1 MEVAP
6 ADPMSLQ
13 QLEAFLARAQED
25 PTLVRPLAN
34 APDAATVAAIAHAA
48 GFAVTEED
56 LLAASGEPL
65 EVLEVIEIL
74 ATPQDRPQAELDAF
88 LQQVELDPDLQR
100 LLASAPDAEAVAALA
115 RVAGFGVT
123 AQDVWEASDEEP
135 EALEL
140 MSYTV
145 VIEATGSSYGG
156 FGAASG
162 VAAGDL
168 GGVVVDSTDG
178 DGPDVDGTDGDG
190 VVAAG
195 PDVDGTDGDGN
206 VAAGAGVDA
215 LAAELDLEVGAMDEL
230 LPVALEAFLRQA
242 EVDPHL
248 QEALSTAADAA
259 AVAEIARGAG
269 FDVGEADLWGATDET
284 PEALQEPQLAPPANT
299 KLADPWGVEE
309 TPAQK
314 A

>member
-1 MEVAP
+1 MEAEP
-6 ADPMSLQ
+6 AEPMSLQ

-25 PTLVRPLAN
+25 PTLERPLAT

-48 GFAVTEED
+48 GYAVTEED
-56 LLAASGEPL
+56 LLAAAGEPP

-74 ATPQDRPQAELDAF
+74 ASQLDGPQSELDAF

-100 LLASAPDAEAVAALA
+100 VLASAPDAEAVAALA
-115 RVAGFGVT
+115 RVAGFGVS

-145 VIEATGSSYGG
+145 VIEATGSSYRGYGAGG
-156 FGAASG
+156 GIAAGGNDG
-162 VAAGDL
+162 VA
-168 GGVVVDSTDG
+168 
-178 DGPDVDGTDGDG
+178 VDGTAADGADADG
-190 VVAAG
+190 AA
-195 PDVDGTDGDGN
+195 
-206 VAAGAGVDA
+206 ADA
-215 LAAELDLEVGAMDEL
+215 FAAELGLEADALDEP

-242 EVDPHL
+242 EVDPDL

-284 PEALQEPQLAPPANT
+284 PEALQEPQLDPPAASE
-299 KLADPWGVEE
+299 LADPWGVDES
-309 TPAQK
+309 PSQK

>member
-1 MEVAP
+1 MEAEP
-6 ADPMSLQ
+6 AEPMSLQ

-25 PTLVRPLAN
+25 PTLERPLAT

-48 GFAVTEED
+48 GYAVTEED
-56 LLAASGEPL
+56 LLAAAGEPP

-74 ATPQDRPQAELDAF
+74 ASQLDAPQSELDAF

-100 LLASAPDAEAVAALA
+100 VLASAPDAEAVAALA

-140 MSYTV
+140 VSYTV
-145 VIEATGSSYGG
+145 VIEATGVSAGG
-156 FGAASG
+156 DGAAGGIAAGGIDG
-162 VAAGDL
+162 VAANG
-168 GGVVVDSTDG
+168 TAADG
-178 DGPDVDGTDGDG
+178 AHADG
-190 VVAAG
+190 AA
-195 PDVDGTDGDGN
+195 
-206 VAAGAGVDA
+206 ADA
-215 LAAELDLEVGAMDEL
+215 FAAELGLEADALDEP

-284 PEALQEPQLAPPANT
+284 PEALHEPQLEPAAASE
-299 KLADPWGVEE
+299 LADPWGVEQA
-309 TPAQK
+309 PAAK

>member
-1 MEVAP
+1 MEAEP
-6 ADPMSLQ
+6 AEPMSLQ

-25 PTLVRPLAN
+25 PTLERPLAT

-48 GFAVTEED
+48 GYAVTEED
-56 LLAASGEPL
+56 LLAAAGEPP

-74 ATPQDRPQAELDAF
+74 ASQLDGPQSELDAF

-100 LLASAPDAEAVAALA
+100 VLASAPDAEAVAALA

-145 VIEATGSSYGG
+145 VIEATGSSYRGHGAGG
-156 FGAASG
+156 GIAAGGIAG
-162 VAAGDL
+162 VA
-168 GGVVVDSTDG
+168 
-178 DGPDVDGTDGDG
+178 VDGTAADGADADG
-190 VVAAG
+190 AA
-195 PDVDGTDGDGN
+195 
-206 VAAGAGVDA
+206 ADA
-215 LAAELDLEVGAMDEL
+215 LAVEFGLDAVALDEP

-242 EVDPHL
+242 EVDPDL

-269 FDVGEADLWGATDET
+269 FDVGEADLWGASDET
-284 PEALQEPQLAPPANT
+284 PEALQEPQLDPPAASE
-299 KLADPWGVEE
+299 LADPWGVDES
-309 TPAQK
+309 PSQK

>member
-1 MEVAP
+1 MEVEP
-6 ADPMSLQ
+6 AEPMSLQ

-25 PTLVRPLAN
+25 PTLERPLAT
-34 APDAATVAAIAHAA
+34 APDVATVAAIAHAA

-56 LLAASGEPL
+56 LLAAAGEPL

-74 ATPQDRPQAELDAF
+74 ATPQDGPQAELDAF

-100 LLASAPDAEAVAALA
+100 VLASAPDAEAVAALA

-140 MSYTV
+140 VSYTV
-145 VIEATGSSYGG
+145 VIEATGVSAGG
-156 FGAASG
+156 DGAAGGIAAGGIAG
-162 VAAGDL
+162 VA
-168 GGVVVDSTDG
+168 
-178 DGPDVDGTDGDG
+178 VDGTAADEADADG
-190 VVAAG
+190 AA
-195 PDVDGTDGDGN
+195 
-206 VAAGAGVDA
+206 ADA
-215 LAAELDLEVGAMDEL
+215 LAVEFGLDAVALDEP

-242 EVDPHL
+242 EVDPDL
-248 QEALSTAADAA
+248 QQALATAADAA

-284 PEALQEPQLAPPANT
+284 PEALQEPQLEPAAASE
-299 KLADPWGVEE
+299 LADPWVVEE
-309 TPAQK
+309 TPAPK

>member
-1 MEVAP
+1 MEAEPVE
-6 ADPMSLQ
+6 PMSLQ

-25 PTLVRPLAN
+25 PTLERPLAT

-48 GFAVTEED
+48 GYVVTEED
-56 LLAASGEPL
+56 LLAAAGEPP

-74 ATPQDRPQAELDAF
+74 ASPLDGPQSELDAF
-88 LQQVELDPDLQR
+88 LQQVELDPDLQQV
-100 LLASAPDAEAVAALA
+100 LASAPDAEAVAALA

-140 MSYTV
+140 VSYTV

-156 FGAASG
+156 YGAAG
-162 VAAGDL
+162 GIAVGEI
-168 GGVVVDSTDG
+168 GGVDLDGADVDEA
-178 DGPDVDGTDGDG
+178 DVDGADPAD
-190 VVAAG
+190 
-195 PDVDGTDGDGN
+195 P
-206 VAAGAGVDA
+206 AGAAADA
-215 LAAELDLEVGAMDEL
+215 LAAEIGLEAEAMDEP

-242 EVDPHL
+242 EVDPDL

-259 AVAEIARGAG
+259 SVAEIARGAG
-269 FDVGEADLWGATDET
+269 FDVGEADLWGASDET
-284 PEALQEPQLAPPANT
+284 PEALQEPKLASPAAI
-299 KLADPWGVEE
+299 KQADPWGVDES
-309 TPAQK
+309 PAEK

>member
-1 MEVAP
+1 MEVEP
-6 ADPMSLQ
+6 AEPMSLQ

-25 PTLVRPLAN
+25 PTLERPLAT

-48 GFAVTEED
+48 GYAVTEED
-56 LLAASGEPL
+56 LLAAAGEPP

-74 ATPQDRPQAELDAF
+74 ASQLDGPQSELDAF
-88 LQQVELDPDLQR
+88 LQQVEVDSDLQR
-100 LLASAPDAEAVAALA
+100 VLASAPDAEAVAALA
-115 RVAGFGVT
+115 RVAGFGVS

-145 VIEATGSSYGG
+145 VIEATGSSYRGHGAGSGIAAGG
-156 FGAASG
+156 IAG
-162 VAAGDL
+162 VA
-168 GGVVVDSTDG
+168 
-178 DGPDVDGTDGDG
+178 VDGTAADGADADG
-190 VVAAG
+190 AA
-195 PDVDGTDGDGN
+195 
-206 VAAGAGVDA
+206 ADA
-215 LAAELDLEVGAMDEL
+215 LAVEFGLDAVALDEP

-242 EVDPHL
+242 EVDPDL

-269 FDVGEADLWGATDET
+269 FDLGEADLWGATDET
-284 PEALQEPQLAPPANT
+284 PEALQEPQLDPPAASE
-299 KLADPWGVEE
+299 LADPWGVDES
-309 TPAQK
+309 PSQK

>member
-1 MEVAP
+1 
-6 ADPMSLQ
+6 MSLQ

-25 PTLVRPLAN
+25 PSLERPLAT
-34 APDAATVAAIAHAA
+34 APDAASVAAIAHAA

-56 LLAASGEPL
+56 LLAAAGEPP

-74 ATPQDRPQAELDAF
+74 AVPKNEPQAELDAF

-100 LLASAPDAEAVAALA
+100 VLASAPDAEAVAALA
-115 RVAGFGVT
+115 RVAGFGVS

-140 MSYTV
+140 VSYTV

-156 FGAASG
+156 YGAAG
-162 VAAGDL
+162 GIAAGGIA
-168 GGVVVDSTDG
+168 GGGIAGGGIDRVA
-178 DGPDVDGTDGDG
+178 VDGAAADGADADG
-190 VVAAG
+190 AVA
-195 PDVDGTDGDGN
+195 
-206 VAAGAGVDA
+206 DA
-215 LAAELDLEVGAMDEL
+215 LAAELGFEADALDEP

-242 EVDPHL
+242 EVDPDL

-284 PEALQEPQLAPPANT
+284 PEALQEPQLDPPAASE
-299 KLADPWGVEE
+299 LADPWGVEE
-309 TPAQK
+309 TPSQK

>member
-1 MEVAP
+1 MDVAP
-6 ADPMSLQ
+6 AEPMSLQ
-13 QLEAFLARAQED
+13 QLEAFLARVQED
-25 PTLVRPLAN
+25 PSLERPLAT

-74 ATPQDRPQAELDAF
+74 ASPQDGPQAELDAF

-100 LLASAPDAEAVAALA
+100 VLASAPDAEAVAALA

-140 MSYTV
+140 LSYTV
-145 VIEATGSSYGG
+145 LIESTGARVAGDGATGGID
-156 FGAASG
+156 A
-162 VAAGDL
+162 L
-168 GGVVVDSTDG
+168 GID
-178 DGPDVDGTDGDG
+178 
-190 VVAAG
+190 
-195 PDVDGTDGDGN
+195 
-206 VAAGAGVDA
+206 GVDA
-215 LAAELDLEVGAMDEL
+215 DGPLADAFAAELGPEAADALDEP

-242 EVDPHL
+242 EVDPDL

-269 FDVGEADLWGATDET
+269 FEVGEADLWGASDET
-284 PEALQEPQLAPPANT
+284 PEALQTPPPAPE
-299 KLADPWGVEE
+299 LADPWGVDES
-309 TPAQK
+309 PAEK

>member
-1 MEVAP
+1 MEAEP
-6 ADPMSLQ
+6 AEPMSLQ

-25 PTLVRPLAN
+25 PTLERPLAT

-48 GFAVTEED
+48 GYAVTEED
-56 LLAASGEPL
+56 LLAAAGEPP
-65 EVLEVIEIL
+65 EVLEGIEIL
-74 ATPQDRPQAELDAF
+74 ASQLDGPQSELDAF

-100 LLASAPDAEAVAALA
+100 VLASAPDAEAVAALA

-145 VIEATGSSYGG
+145 VIEATGSSYRGNGAGG
-156 FGAASG
+156 GIAAGGIAG
-162 VAAGDL
+162 VA
-168 GGVVVDSTDG
+168 
-178 DGPDVDGTDGDG
+178 VDGTAADGAAADG
-190 VVAAG
+190 AA
-195 PDVDGTDGDGN
+195 
-206 VAAGAGVDA
+206 AEA
-215 LAAELDLEVGAMDEL
+215 LAVEFGLDAVALDEP

-242 EVDPHL
+242 EVDPDL

-269 FDVGEADLWGATDET
+269 FDLGEADLWGASDET
-284 PEALQEPQLAPPANT
+284 QEALQEPQLDQPAASE
-299 KLADPWGVEE
+299 LADPWGVDES
-309 TPAQK
+309 PSQK

>member
-1 MEVAP
+1 MEAEP
-6 ADPMSLQ
+6 AEPMSLQ

-25 PTLVRPLAN
+25 PTLERPLAT

-48 GFAVTEED
+48 GYAVTEQD
-56 LLAASGEPL
+56 LLGAAGEPP

-74 ATPQDRPQAELDAF
+74 ASQLDGPQSELDAF

-100 LLASAPDAEAVAALA
+100 VLASAPDAEAVAALA

-145 VIEATGSSYGG
+145 VIEATGSSYRGHGAGG
-156 FGAASG
+156 GIAAGGIAG
-162 VAAGDL
+162 VA
-168 GGVVVDSTDG
+168 
-178 DGPDVDGTDGDG
+178 VDGTAADGADADG
-190 VVAAG
+190 AA
-195 PDVDGTDGDGN
+195 
-206 VAAGAGVDA
+206 ADA
-215 LAAELDLEVGAMDEL
+215 LAVELGLEADALDEP

-242 EVDPHL
+242 EVDPDL

-269 FDVGEADLWGATDET
+269 FDVGEADLWGASDET
-284 PEALQEPQLAPPANT
+284 PEALQEPQLDPPAAI
-299 KLADPWGVEE
+299 KLADPWGLDES
-309 TPAQK
+309 PAEK

>member
-1 MEVAP
+1 MEVEP
-6 ADPMSLQ
+6 AEPMSLQ

-25 PTLVRPLAN
+25 PTLERPLAT

-48 GFAVTEED
+48 GYAVTEED
-56 LLAASGEPL
+56 LLAAAGEPP

-74 ATPQDRPQAELDAF
+74 ASQLDGPQSELDAF
-88 LQQVELDPDLQR
+88 LQQVEVDSDLQR
-100 LLASAPDAEAVAALA
+100 VLASAPDAEAVAALA
-115 RVAGFGVT
+115 RVAGFGVS

-145 VIEATGSSYGG
+145 VIEATGSSYRGYGAGG
-156 FGAASG
+156 GIAAGGIAG
-162 VAAGDL
+162 VA
-168 GGVVVDSTDG
+168 
-178 DGPDVDGTDGDG
+178 VDGTAADGADADG
-190 VVAAG
+190 AA
-195 PDVDGTDGDGN
+195 
-206 VAAGAGVDA
+206 ADA
-215 LAAELDLEVGAMDEL
+215 LAVEFGLDAVALDEP

-242 EVDPHL
+242 EVDPDL

-269 FDVGEADLWGATDET
+269 FDVGEADLWGASDET
-284 PEALQEPQLAPPANT
+284 PEALQEPQLDPPAASE
-299 KLADPWGVEE
+299 LADPWGVDES
-309 TPAQK
+309 PSQK